1 MLLLEL
7 NPSQAIKA
15 RRQQQVNSCVPNI
28 IDTVN
33 QCDSGQAEA
42 DSSGWGGGQSNL
54 DYLKDYCPSQPHP
67 ARCLLNTTWLK
78 ARALSLTGTNEGQ
91 FKRVQMIQAL
101 LPPVQ
106 TQATAASLYQ
116 AGGEQS
122 WAGARRSAPRSPA
135 PGSWQVQQFIT
146 NPEIIESDNWQR
158 HK

>member
-1 MLLLEL
+1 M

-15 RRQQQVNSCVPNI
+15 RRRQQANSCVPNI
-28 IDTVN
+28 IYTVN

-54 DYLKDYCPSQPHP
+54 DIRLLPFTAPSCSVPPEHDTSERP
-67 ARCLLNTTWLK
+67 TWLK
-78 ARALSLTGTNEGQ
+78 ARAPSFTGTNEGQ

-106 TQATAASLYQ
+106 TATAASLHQ

-135 PGSWQVQQFIT
+135 PGGWQVQQFIT